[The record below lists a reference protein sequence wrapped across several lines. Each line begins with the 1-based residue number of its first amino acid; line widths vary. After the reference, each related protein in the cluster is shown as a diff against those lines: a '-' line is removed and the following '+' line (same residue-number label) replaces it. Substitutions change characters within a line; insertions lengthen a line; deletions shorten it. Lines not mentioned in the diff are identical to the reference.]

1 MVRRKRRWASLGL
14 SLILFLLVLVL
25 FLLGTRSA
33 SVRQEQEQRQLLENA
48 LHRSILHCYAIE
60 GRYPESL
67 EYLKLHYGLTYDEEL
82 FYVDYQPLG
91 LDLPPDVTILTIK
104 EVPS

>member
-1 MVRRKRRWASLGL
+1 MDRRQRRPAGL
-14 SLILFLLVLVL
+14 AIALVL
-25 FLLGTRSA
+25 FLAVVGMFLYGTRSA
-33 SVRQEQEQRQLLENA
+33 SARQEQEQREILEVA

-67 EYLKLHYGLTYDEEL
+67 DYLKTHYGLSYDEDL

-91 LDLPPDVTILTIK
+91 LDLPPDVTILTVK
-104 EVPS
+104 EGQP